1 MKNFDKDIRSRLY
14 NHTEEY
20 DVNAFDAIKKS
31 ITPPQKDNRRK
42 VLFFFTSLIVLYF
55 ANNTFHN
62 IDAPLKDAIVAVEQ
76 RSESLTPNPVTLEAN
91 VINSTTSSKE
101 ITNIKK
107 VETSDIL
114 IKSVSTAQT
123 SNLAKHPVESSG
135 VVLNSNS
142 TKDSESPLSKS
153 INDIPEIITT
163 IASNTSMSTDNAK
176 EISKDQLA
184 QNNQIENQVDL
195 NDFEQEPVAVNS
207 LPDCFSNEELTKT
220 IETPKTKNILEFT
233 TGANLNQ
240 TKLSSLGEEMS
251 VYQQARQNSEQRI
264 ASYSAAAFAGVRLRN
279 NMVIKTGVVYTNLR
293 DKFTYNDPA
302 KETTKQIRSVKYFY
316 GSGNRLADSLVT
328 VETVSTPGGV
338 LVSTN
343 NYTYIDIPII
353 AEINLFQKSR
363 FGISWNP
370 GIFVN
375 AVFRPSGYIFD
386 EDAKSLISLADD
398 DVYKNRIGFSFHNG
412 LSLKYKLSKSLE
424 LNLEPSFRFSPLNS
438 TTDQAAINE
447 AMRTSSLNLSVRY
460 HY

>member
-14 NHTEEY
+14 NHSEEY

-42 VLFFFTSLIVLYF
+42 VLFFFMSLFVLFF
-55 ANNTFHN
+55 AVNAFL
-62 IDAPLKDAIVAVEQ
+62 DFDSPVKDDYVTKEPG
-76 RSESLTPNPVTLEAN
+76 SESLSTNPFTLTAN
-91 VINSTTSSKE
+91 AKKSAISAKEIANMNEVGTSEIFIKSESTT
-101 ITNIKK
+101 K
-107 VETSDIL
+107 VN
-114 IKSVSTAQT
+114 
-123 SNLAKHPVESSG
+123 NLAKQPVESSDD
-135 VVLNSNS
+135 VLKGSSNV
-142 TKDSESPLSKS
+142 DSESPLSNS
-153 INDIPEIITT
+153 INDISENKTM
-163 IASNTSMSTDNAK
+163 IAANNSLSNDNAK
-176 EISKDQLA
+176 EISNDLLV
-184 QNNQIENQVDL
+184 QNNQIENPADL
-195 NDFEQEPVAVNS
+195 IHFDQE
-207 LPDCFSNEELTKT
+207 EEVVVHSVPNCLINGELQKP
-220 IETPKTKNILEFT
+220 IETKNIFEFT
-233 TGANLNQ
+233 AGANLNQ

-302 KETTKQIRSVKYFY
+302 KETTKQVRSVKYFY

-328 VETVSTPGGV
+328 VETLSTPGGV

-353 AEINLFQKSR
+353 AEINLFQRSK

-398 DVYKNRIGFSFHNG
+398 DVYKNRVGFSFHNS

-424 LNLEPSFRFSPLNS
+424 LNLEPSFRFSALNS

-447 AMRTSSLNLSVRY
+447 AMRTSALNLSVRY